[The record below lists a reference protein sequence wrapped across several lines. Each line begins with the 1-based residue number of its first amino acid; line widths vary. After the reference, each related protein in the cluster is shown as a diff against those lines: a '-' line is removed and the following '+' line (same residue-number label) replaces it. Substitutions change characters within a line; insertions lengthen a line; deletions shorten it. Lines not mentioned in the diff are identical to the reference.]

1 MQQTKLRQRDI
12 FELRDRAQRDD
23 LRNRVEKNDPLWLNP
38 WVTALRE
45 NAARTKK
52 ER

>member
-1 MQQTKLRQRDI
+1 MQQTKLRQRDV
-12 FELRDRAQRDD
+12 FDLRERAEREN
-23 LRNRVEKNDPLWLNP
+23 LRNRVEKCDPLWLNP

-45 NAARTKK
+45 NAARTKN